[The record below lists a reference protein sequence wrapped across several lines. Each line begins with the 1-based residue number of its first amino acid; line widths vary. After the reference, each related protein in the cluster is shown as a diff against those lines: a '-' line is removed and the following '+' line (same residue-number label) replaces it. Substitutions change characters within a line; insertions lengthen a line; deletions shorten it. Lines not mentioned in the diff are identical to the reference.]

1 MSTKQHALLLVWPS
15 VLMVLSLALALFGVD
30 LTARLGLGDDVTLG
44 ATALAYFAAAWLVS
58 RILSLALDRAGRRR
72 PYPRLL
78 KDLIAA
84 ILFLVALAAAVALFS
99 GQGATGVLAGSG
111 LLLAM
116 LGFAIRNVVA
126 DTLSGVALGIEAPF
140 RIGDWV
146 DIDGLARGKIIEIG
160 WRTTRLLTRDATY
173 MILPNSQI
181 ARQRITNY
189 SAPKPQ
195 YRAQI
200 SITLDHTMPVGDARK
215 VMLEAVRDATLIQ
228 QDPPP
233 DVRVTA
239 YAGNGITY
247 ALRYWLGR
255 TASADRAD
263 PHESVPRIS
272 TNASGNGARAASVQV
287 LIEMPAPHRFNCLRM
302 RVSRSVLPLRD
313 RTNGTECLGSP
324 AAVRSC

>member
-44 ATALAYFAAAWLVS
+44 ATALAYFAAAWFVS

-200 SITLDHTMPVGDARK
+200 SITLDHTMPVDCARK
-215 VMLEAVRDATLIQ
+215 VMLEAVRDAKLIQ

-233 DVRVTA
+233 DVRVLA
-239 YAGNGITY
+239 YEEGGITY
-247 ALRYWLGR
+247 ALRYWLSR
-255 TASADRAD
+255 FDRDVDCRDEVYSLVDDALRRIG
-263 PHESVPRIS
+263 SV
-272 TNASGNGARAASVQV
+272 
-287 LIEMPAPHRFNCLRM
+287 APHRRIELIRAK
-302 RVSRSVLPLRD
+302 SQPAPLQTRLQAEQEQFP
-313 RTNGTECLGSP
+313 RG
-324 AAVRSC
+324 A

>member
-44 ATALAYFAAAWLVS
+44 ATALAYFAAAWFVS

-126 DTLSGVALGIEAPF
+126 DTLSGVALAIEAPF